1 MTGKQRQN
9 TAASVRDRLLRLAKQ
24 RGDDFQLVLTRYGL
38 ERFLYRLSQS
48 EYRDL
53 FVLKGAML
61 FALWSP
67 KAYRPTR
74 DVDFLGFGDSDEAAL
89 RETFRSL
96 CDVSVEDDGL
106 LFLADSVRVETI
118 RDAMEYGGIRVT
130 LLGDLSGARI
140 PIQAD
145 IGFGDAV
152 TPEPEQI
159 EYPTLL
165 EYSAP
170 CLRAYP
176 RETVVA
182 EKFEALVSL
191 GIANSRMKDF
201 YDLSMMANQFEF
213 DWGTLSE
220 AIRNTFARRR
230 TPLPTDTPSGLNSTF
245 YSDRQKN
252 LQWSAFLGKGVQL
265 STSKPPSLE
274 EVCQLIKIFLMPPA
288 QNQGHNETYTRLW
301 QPGGP
306 WKIREAQEQK
316 IRGR

>member
-1 MTGKQRQN
+1 
-9 TAASVRDRLLRLAKQ
+9 
-24 RGDDFQLVLTRYGL
+24 VL
-38 ERFLYRLSQS
+38 
-48 EYRDL
+48 
-53 FVLKGAML
+53 L

-67 KAYRPTR
+67 QAHRATR
-74 DVDFLGFGDSDEAAL
+74 DVDFLGFGDSDEATL
-89 RETFRSL
+89 RETFCSF
-96 CDVSVEDDGL
+96 CNVSVEDDGL

-170 CLRAYP
+170 CLKAYP

-201 YDLSMMANQFEF
+201 YDLWMMANQFEF
-213 DWGTLSE
+213 DLGTLSE

-230 TPLPTDTPSGLNSTF
+230 TSLPTDTPSGLDSTF
-245 YSDRQKN
+245 YNDRQKN
-252 LQWSAFLGKGVQL
+252 LQWNAFLGKGML
-265 STSKPPSLE
+265 LLTSRFPSLE
-274 EVCQLIKIFLMPPA
+274 EVCQLLGTFLMPST
-288 QNQGHNETYTRLW
+288 QHLGRNETYARLW
-301 QPGGP
+301 LPGGP
-306 WKIREAQEQK
+306 WKIQEEQE
-316 IRGR
+316 

>member
-24 RGDDFQLVLTRYGL
+24 QGDDFQLILIRYGL

-48 EYRDL
+48 EYRDR

-67 KAYRPTR
+67 QAHRATR
-74 DVDFLGFGDSDEAAL
+74 DVDFLGFGDSDEATL
-89 RETFRSL
+89 HKIFRSL
-96 CDVSVEDDGL
+96 CNVSIEDDGL

-118 RDAMEYGGIRVT
+118 RDVMEYGGIRVT

-182 EKFEALVSL
+182 EKFEAMVSL

-201 YDLSMMANQFEF
+201 FDLWIIANQFDF
-213 DWGTLSE
+213 DWNTLSE
-220 AIRNTFARRR
+220 AIRNTFVRRR
-230 TPLPTDTPSGLNSTF
+230 TPLPTDTPSGLDSTF

-252 LQWSAFLGKGVQL
+252 LQWNAFLAKGMLQ
-265 STSKPPSLE
+265 STSRSPSLE
-274 EVCQLIKIFLMPPA
+274 EVCHLIKTFLMSPA
-288 QNQGHNETYTRLW
+288 QIQGGKNTLTRLW

-306 WKIREAQEQK
+306 WKIREEQE
-316 IRGR
+316 

>member
-9 TAASVRDRLLRLAKQ
+9 TAASVRDRLLSLAKQ
-24 RGDDFQLVLTRYGL
+24 QGDDFQLVLTRYGL

-48 EYRDL
+48 EYRDR

-61 FALWSP
+61 FALWNP
-67 KAYRPTR
+67 RAHRATR

-96 CDVSVEDDGL
+96 CNVSVEDDGL

-118 RDAMEYGGIRVT
+118 RNVMEYGGIRVT

-152 TPEPEQI
+152 TPEPVQI

-165 EYSAP
+165 EYPAP

-191 GIANSRMKDF
+191 GISNSRMKDF
-201 YDLSMMANQFEF
+201 YDLWMMANQYKF

-230 TPLPTDTPSGLNSTF
+230 TPLPTDTPSGLDSIF
-245 YSDRQKN
+245 YSDRQKQ
-252 LQWSAFLGKGVQL
+252 LQWNAFLGKGMLLPV
-265 STSKPPSLE
+265 SRPPSLE
-274 EVCQLIKIFLMPPA
+274 EVCQLLETFLVSSA
-288 QNQGHNETYTRLW
+288 QHQGRNETCARLW
-301 QPGGP
+301 LPGGP
-306 WKIREAQEQK
+306 WKIQEEQE
-316 IRGR
+316 